1 MIHVRTR
8 LTADF
13 TVIANALVQRRGSA
27 VTVGVAAYILSLP
40 DGAIVS
46 IAALCAH
53 FDEGEILIS
62 RALRELESAGY
73 LERRRERGPDGQ
85 VRTRTYFYDVPR
97 GEGPQTPPPNRVAE
111 ARRCRER
118 SGTPARRHLTGLGR
132 TGTGTHSYGRPRGG
146 DRSSIGFPTPARRHR
161 PPSPRHPRLPPD
173 RRPQTG
179 PLRPR
184 GHRTGPGRR
193 RVAHAGDGTGG
204 DHQLPHQR
212 PTFTLPV
219 PPRACPRVPA
229 PRDPGPH
236 TNRPERP
243 TARPVR
249 RTPLADLRRLR
260 TGLQRRGTV
269 PLPGLL
275 TRQRR
280 RPPPASRMTTR
291 CAASRP
297 VCRRRPPVGACMCDD
312 ADRARRRWIMVD
324 RFSDGLL
331 TPAETS
337 SCLEIPSSTLAS
349 WLKATAAG
357 APLVHQVEPVRR
369 GQPSVPFIA
378 VAEAHVLRSLRTLGL
393 RMSEI
398 REAAAAVRDAFDTP
412 YGLVS
417 KRIATDG
424 VDIFV
429 EHGFGD
435 LRRARDG
442 QVPIDEVV
450 SGYLRYLI
458 WEADDDFPTSLR
470 LRQYPDSVPVV
481 IDPRFGHGL
490 PVIAANRVPVKAV
503 TDLWEAGETVEEIAY
518 EYDMTPE
525 QVDSVCHAVV
535 RLAA

>member
-1 MIHVRTR
+1 
-8 LTADF
+8 
-13 TVIANALVQRRGSA
+13 
-27 VTVGVAAYILSLP
+27 
-40 DGAIVS
+40 
-46 IAALCAH
+46 
-53 FDEGEILIS
+53 
-62 RALRELESAGY
+62 
-73 LERRRERGPDGQ
+73 
-85 VRTRTYFYDVPR
+85 
-97 GEGPQTPPPNRVAE
+97 
-111 ARRCRER
+111 
-118 SGTPARRHLTGLGR
+118 
-132 TGTGTHSYGRPRGG
+132 
-146 DRSSIGFPTPARRHR
+146 
-161 PPSPRHPRLPPD
+161 
-173 RRPQTG
+173 
-179 PLRPR
+179 
-184 GHRTGPGRR
+184 
-193 RVAHAGDGTGG
+193 
-204 DHQLPHQR
+204 
-212 PTFTLPV
+212 
-219 PPRACPRVPA
+219 
-229 PRDPGPH
+229 
-236 TNRPERP
+236 
-243 TARPVR
+243 
-249 RTPLADLRRLR
+249 
-260 TGLQRRGTV
+260 
-269 PLPGLL
+269 
-275 TRQRR
+275 
-280 RPPPASRMTTR
+280 
-291 CAASRP
+291 
-297 VCRRRPPVGACMCDD
+297 
-312 ADRARRRWIMVD
+312 MVD